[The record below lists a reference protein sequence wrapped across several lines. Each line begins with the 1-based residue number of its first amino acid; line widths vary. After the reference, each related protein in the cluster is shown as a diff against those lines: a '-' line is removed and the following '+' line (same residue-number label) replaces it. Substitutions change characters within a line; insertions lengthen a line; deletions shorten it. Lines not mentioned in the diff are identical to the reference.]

1 MAEVIKLAPA
11 VEEAFKAFPGA
22 SEGEKRI
29 CNRYYPALSKRA
41 RNEERAAAEKQIA
54 EISATHAGV
63 LDGIKQAHAEE
74 LKRHDERW
82 QREEAKHGSG
92 KFWSGMA
99 TGLFVAGAL
108 VATGGVIAVNA
119 IIGPTFDAAARARFD
134 NQVVSTLT
142 QERAPTTN
150 EPRSESAP

>member
-1 MAEVIKLAPA
+1 MTDASPVQTMDARRAEALRTIKAREDGIRANGIKQGMDQERKAQQAKLA
-11 VEEAFKAFPGA
+11 E
-22 SEGEKRI
+22 
-29 CNRYYPALSKRA
+29 LQ
-41 RNEERAAAEKQIA
+41 AA
-54 EISATHAGV
+54 HAGEV
-63 LDGIKQAHAEE
+63 SGIKQAHTEE
-74 LKRHDERW
+74 LARHDERW
-82 QREEAKHGSG
+82 SREEAKHGSG

-108 VATGGVIAVNA
+108 VATGGIIAVNA

-142 QERAPTTN
+142 QEREPTTN

>member
-1 MAEVIKLAPA
+1 M
-11 VEEAFKAFPGA
+11 
-22 SEGEKRI
+22 S
-29 CNRYYPALSKRA
+29 
-41 RNEERAAAEKQIA
+41 A
-54 EISATHAGV
+54 EIAQTPDARRAEALRTIKAREDGIRAN
-63 LDGIKQAHAEE
+63 GIKQGMDQERKAQQAKLAELQAAHAGEVSGISRAHAEE
-74 LKRHDERW
+74 LARHDERW
-82 QREEAKHGSG
+82 SREEAKHGSG

-142 QERAPTTN
+142 QEREPTTN
-150 EPRSESAP
+150 EPRSESAPR